1 MSAVPS
7 GVVAFDW
14 GFFQGAYPELSSS
27 VTSQQAQG
35 YFNRATMLC
44 DNTPMS
50 PICDSS
56 VGGQRYTLLHLLT
69 AHITALNA
77 PLNGSPSSPL
87 VGRISNATEGSVS
100 VQADM
105 GNNQPRAAAWYQQTK
120 YGAEYWAATAQYRTM
135 RYARH
140 TPREIEPYPW
150 LYQDPWNVG
159 M

>member
-14 GFFQGAYPELSSS
+14 GFFQGAFPELASS
-27 VTSQQAQG
+27 VTMQQAQG
-35 YFNRATMLC
+35 YFNRAALLC
-44 DNTPMS
+44 DNTSMS

-77 PLNGSPSSPL
+77 PLNGAPSSPL
-87 VGRISNATEGSVS
+87 VGRVTNATEGSVS

-105 GNNQPRAAAWYQQTK
+105 PNQPQAAAWYQQTK
-120 YGAEYWAATAQYRTM
+120 YGAEYWAATAQYRKFLYVRPHVRST
-135 RYARH
+135 
-140 TPREIEPYPW
+140 EPYPW
-150 LYQDPWNVG
+150 LFQDPWNTG